1 MKRSIIAVLAVSAI
15 STLGSS
21 AAFAQT
27 EREMA
32 AYGYTS
38 NATPSRTITV
48 NASTRHINV
57 TRLETVALKVGD
69 NKTVTWTFDTLGKN
83 SFPLSKVVPGADQV
97 TVYLEESPLYSG
109 S

>member
-21 AAFAQT
+21 AAFAQS

-69 NKTVTWTFDTLGKN
+69 KTVNWTFDTLGTN
-83 SFPLSKVVPGADQV
+83 SFPLSKVVQGGDKV
-97 TVYLEESPLYSG
+97 TVYLEESPLYRSG